1 VRGITNSARGAPWAR
16 IALAASLGALLLPA
30 AAQATPPTLLS
41 VGRVGGQVTASLAIP
56 PGMAMDFIEAAN
68 SPAVNAAGGDFPLA
82 NTVLAESLGDFQT
95 SYASSVQIPAG
106 TYFVHASAFDTKKC
120 VTGNEPNCVDEWSN
134 VLTITVPPGVD
145 KLTDF
150 TVLDARSPQ
159 RLGKLV
165 LLAAMGEPGTITATG
180 TVSAPNTSKVYRFKT
195 VSVKALPGITYKL
208 RLRLPKKALKVV
220 GKALKRHRK
229 LKAKVTVTARD
240 NSGNTHR
247 EKGTIR
253 LKA

>member
-1 VRGITNSARGAPWAR
+1 VRGINFSAPGGRWAR
-16 IALAASLGALLLPA
+16 IVLAASLSALLMPA

-41 VGRVGGQVTASLAIP
+41 VGRVGGQVTANWSIP
-56 PGMAMDFIEAAN
+56 PGMAMDFIEAGT
-68 SPAVNAAGGDFPLA
+68 SPAVNANGGDFPLA

-95 SYASSVQIPAG
+95 SYASSVQISAG
-106 TYFVHASAFDTKKC
+106 TYFVHASAFDTRKC

-150 TVLDARSPQ
+150 SFLDAASPQ
-159 RLGKLV
+159 RIGKLV
-165 LLAAMGEPGTITATG
+165 VRAAMGEPGTITARG
-180 TVSAPNTSKVYRFKT
+180 TVSAPNASKVYRFKA
-195 VSVKALPGITYKL
+195 VSVKALPGITNKL
-208 RLRLPKKALKVV
+208 RLRLPKKALKAVR
-220 GKALKRHRK
+220 KALKRHRK

-240 NSGNTHR
+240 NSGNTHS